1 MRTAVALVYVAVAFL
16 WGSTWMVVR
25 VGLHD
30 LPPLLFAGVRMALA
44 AAILGPVALRGGH
57 WREIVGPARWRVALV
72 GLFQIAIPYGL
83 LFAAQQWVP
92 SGLAAVLFA
101 TFPVWIALVA
111 RVLLPGERLTPAK
124 IASAVLGVLGI
135 AVLQWPRLA
144 ELERSLPLALGSALV
159 VLASITVAVANVLA
173 RRHAFE
179 VSPLALTTGQAAV
192 GGVVLLVV
200 AYPFEHTH
208 PVAFTPVA
216 VGALLYL
223 AIFGTALTYLG
234 LYWLLPR
241 VPIAAVGA
249 IPLLDTAFAVALG
262 AAILSEPVGWPF
274 AAGGAM
280 VLGAAALAGMGEGAA
295 PPSPPG
301 PAVP

>member
-1 MRTAVALVYVAVAFL
+1 VRTAVALVYVAVAFL

-200 AYPFEHTH
+200 AY
-208 PVAFTPVA
+208 
-216 VGALLYL
+216 
-223 AIFGTALTYLG
+223 TALTYLG